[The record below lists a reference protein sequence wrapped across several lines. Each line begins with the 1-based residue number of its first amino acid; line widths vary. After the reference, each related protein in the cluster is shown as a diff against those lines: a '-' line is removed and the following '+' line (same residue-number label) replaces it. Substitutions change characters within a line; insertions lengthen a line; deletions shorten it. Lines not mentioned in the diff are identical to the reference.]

1 MKILFVSSEAEP
13 FAKSGGLGD
22 VAGSLPL
29 ELSKEKD
36 NEVCLIMPFY
46 KSIKE
51 NTALN
56 IEYVCNFYVPL
67 SWRNC
72 YVGIFKK
79 KVGKLCYYFI
89 DNDYYFSSNGYG
101 YENDGERF
109 AFFSKGVLEALMHI
123 SFEPNVIHCNDW
135 QCGFIPLFLKA
146 HYGGLKM
153 YSDIKTVFTIHN
165 IEYQGK
171 AEKSFITD
179 VLGVSADFEEAIMHD
194 GMVNAMKTGI
204 ELSDKVTTVSKTYS
218 YEIRYEYFSHGL
230 DSVLNKNAHKIQ
242 GVINGIDIK
251 KYNPKTDK
259 SIASFFDY
267 KNTEG
272 KRACKA
278 WLQKEKG
285 LFENSDIP
293 MVSII
298 SRLVPH
304 KGMELIERVAD
315 ELCSLD
321 IQLVILGTGYRE
333 YEDLFKTLEYRYRGK
348 VSSNI
353 LFSGELASQI
363 YAASDFLLMPSKCEP
378 CGLSQMIA
386 MHYGTIPI
394 VRETGGLVDSVQP
407 INVQDL
413 SGDGFTF
420 KSYNAHDMLGAV
432 KRGIEFYHS
441 GTENLKKVRTNI
453 MKKDF
458 SWKKS
463 AQEYISIY
471 KEIKG
476 VF

>member
-1 MKILFVSSEAEP
+1 MRIMFAASEAEP
-13 FAKSGGLGD
+13 FVKTGGLGD
-22 VAGSLPL
+22 VAGALPL
-29 ELSKEKD
+29 ELSKEND
-36 NEVCLIMPFY
+36 NEVCVIMPFY

-67 SWRNC
+67 AWRNC
-72 YVGIFKK
+72 YAGIFKK

-109 AFFSKGVLEALMHI
+109 AFFCKAVLEALMHI
-123 SFEPNVIHCNDW
+123 DFKPQVIHCNDW
-135 QCGFIPLFLKA
+135 QCGFIPLFLKT
-146 HYGGLKM
+146 HYTQIEM
-153 YSDIKTVFTIHN
+153 YRGIKVVFTIHN

-171 AEKSFITD
+171 AEKSFISD
-179 VLGVSADFEEAIMHD
+179 VLGVSDYWEDVITND
-194 GMVNAMKTGI
+194 NMVNAMKTGI

-218 YEIRYEYFSHGL
+218 YEIRYEYFSWGL

-242 GVINGIDIK
+242 GVINGIDVK

-259 SIASFFDY
+259 NIASFFDS
-267 KNTEG
+267 KNIEG

-278 WLQKEKG
+278 WLQREKG
-285 LFENSDIP
+285 LLEKSDIP
-293 MVSII
+293 MISII

-333 YEDLFKTLEYRYRGK
+333 YEDLFRTLEHRYRGK

-353 LFSGELASQI
+353 LFSQELSSQI

-386 MHYGTIPI
+386 MRYGVIPI
-394 VRETGGLVDSVQP
+394 VRETGGLFDTVSPLNIQT
-407 INVQDL
+407 L
-413 SGDGFTF
+413 EGDGFTF

-432 KRGIEFYHS
+432 KRGIDFYNS
-441 GTENLKKVRTNI
+441 GEENLKKVRSNI

-458 SWKKS
+458 SWKTS
-463 AQEYISIY
+463 AKEYMQIY
-471 KEIKG
+471 KNCI
-476 VF
+476 